1 MTRRITLAILLTVW
15 AMLAA
20 GGVAVYFSARPLIL
34 ADLDGALVDEAANL
48 PELVPPKRWRGSH
61 TALAGEDRYRIQD
74 AASGRTL
81 RPPAGGAWEGVEPA
95 LIAANSSVRADGLR
109 LRTVTIRTLAKPD
122 PAAPGAAPREV
133 TVTYTGSAEPFHRL
147 MDRLAATLAA
157 CVVAGALLAAAIA
170 YRVSRATLRPLRN
183 TSEVIGTID
192 ERRLDRRIRVEELP
206 PELLPMARR
215 LNEMLA
221 RLEQAFAQ
229 RRQFLAD
236 ASHELRTPVAALMMG
251 LEVAL
256 ARPRDA
262 ESYRRAL
269 REALA
274 DAGQLRKLVE
284 TLMEQVRSE
293 RFAHDEPPRDVDV
306 SSLLDEC
313 ASVAEALARPKGIA
327 LGRHYP
333 PGLRLVTQPGR
344 VRSVVINLL
353 ANAVEYNRPGGS
365 VELIASRDVKGL
377 DVRVRDD
384 GPGIPE
390 DLLPRLFEPFAR
402 GDTSRSKATRD
413 DGAPAAASNEG
424 AGGSAGGA
432 AASDAGHLGL
442 GLFLVRTHV
451 AALGGDCTVE
461 SRLGL
466 GTTFRLVLP
475 PAEPAH
481 GPEAVKTS
489 QVTTPTEPVSE
500 KARLALRQESAKP
513 VGLKRGPSH
522 SRLMLPR

>member
-1 MTRRITLAILLTVW
+1 MTRRITIAILLTVW

-20 GGVAVYFSARPLIL
+20 SGLAVYLLARPLIL

-61 TALAGEDRYRIQD
+61 TALAGEDRYRIQH

-81 RPPAGGAWEGVEPA
+81 RPPATGTWEGVEPT
-95 LIAANSSVRADGLR
+95 LVGANSSVRADGLR

-122 PAAPGAAPREV
+122 PAAPGAAPRGV

-147 MDRLAATLAA
+147 MDRLAAILAA
-157 CVVAGALLAAAIA
+157 CVVTGALVAAAIA
-170 YRVSRATLRPLRN
+170 YRVSRATLRPLRK

-192 ERRLDRRIRVEELP
+192 ERRLDRRIRLEELP

-215 LNEMLA
+215 LNEMLE
-221 RLEQAFAQ
+221 RLEQAFGQ

-262 ESYRRAL
+262 EAYRRAL

-293 RFAHDEPPRDVDV
+293 QFAHDEAARDVDV

-313 ASVAEALARPKGIA
+313 AAVAEALARPRGITV
-327 LGRHYP
+327 GRHYP

-353 ANAVEYNRPGGS
+353 ANAVEYNHSGGS

-377 DVRVRDD
+377 DVQVRDD

-390 DLLPRLFEPFAR
+390 DLLPRVFEPFAR

-413 DGAPAAASNEG
+413 VAAPAAGGTAG
-424 AGGSAGGA
+424 AGRADPD

-451 AALGGDCTVE
+451 AALGGSCAVE
-461 SRLGL
+461 SRVGS
-466 GTTFRLVLP
+466 GTTFRLVVP
-475 PAEPAH
+475 PAEAAQRL
-481 GPEAVKTS
+481 EAVETS
-489 QVTTPTEPVSE
+489 QVTIPTEAVPG
-500 KARLALRQESAKP
+500 KARAASRQESAKLP
-513 VGLKRGPSH
+513 GLKRGPSH
-522 SRLMLPR
+522 NRLMLPR